1 MSLYVECD
9 NTRNGL
15 TWKALFNLMAQ
26 VTTDSCVAMNTVESE
41 PCETPPPSVNN
52 RKQRPDGSFR
62 LRPDGSYMLRP

>member
-41 PCETPPPSVNN
+41 PCDPTPATN
-52 RKQRPDGSFR
+52 RRQRPDASFR